1 MSLLARANELAGC
14 GNPVI
19 HLEVGEPDFDTPQ
32 PIAEAGIQA
41 ICDGITRYTD
51 AQGDPELRQA
61 ICDFYGKVAGI
72 EINPSRVFITAGASG
87 GLLLLT
93 ALLINPGENLLMT
106 DPGYP
111 CNRHFLSSFNAEGLL
126 VPVSAE
132 NNYQR
137 TPGLVDQH
145 WTENTRGILVASPA
159 NPTGAVLSR
168 DDIEGLLEALNRR
181 RGFVISDEIYQG
193 LVYQNLL
200 YQDQDA
206 PSALSVTQDALIV
219 NSFSKYFG
227 MTGWRLGWVVV
238 PETLVQDLAKLA
250 QNLFICP
257 SAISQR
263 AAIAAFSSDALDIM
277 QSQRKALQARR
288 DYLVS
293 ELKTLGFGIGEIPA
307 GAFYVYA
314 RLPDGSPRA
323 VDFCSR
329 LLEEEY
335 VAITPGTD
343 FGFHE
348 AGDHV
353 RISYARDIS
362 ELELAVER
370 IGAFLT

>member
-1 MSLLARANELAGC
+1 MALLARANELAGL
-14 GNPVI
+14 GHHVI

-32 PIAEAGIQA
+32 PIAEAGMQA
-41 ICDGITRYTD
+41 IRDGTTRYTD

-61 ICDFYGKVAGI
+61 VCDFYRQAGGI
-72 EINPSRVFITAGASG
+72 EIEPSRIFITAGASG

-93 ALLINPGENLLMT
+93 ALLLNPGENLLMT

-132 NNYQR
+132 DNYQL
-137 TPGLVDQH
+137 TPALIDEH
-145 WTENTRGILVASPA
+145 WTEDSRGILVASPA
-159 NPTGAVLSR
+159 NPTGSVLSR
-168 DDIEGLLEALNRR
+168 DDIRDLHGAVSQKG
-181 RGFVISDEIYQG
+181 GFMVADEIYQG
-193 LVYQNLL
+193 LV

-206 PSALSVTQDALIV
+206 PSALSVTQEALVV
-219 NSFSKYFG
+219 NSFSKFFG

-238 PETLVQDLAKLA
+238 PESLVPDLNKLA

-263 AAIAAFSSDALDIM
+263 AAVAAFSRDALDIM
-277 QSQRKALQARR
+277 QSQRELLQTRR
-288 DYLVS
+288 DYLVP
-293 ELKTLGFGIGEIPA
+293 ELKALGFGIAEVPA

-323 VDFCSR
+323 EEFCSR
-329 LLEEEY
+329 LLEEQY

-348 AGDHV
+348 AEDHV
-353 RISYARDIS
+353 RISYARDIT
-362 ELELAVER
+362 ELEHAVER
-370 IGAFLT
+370 IGAFIS